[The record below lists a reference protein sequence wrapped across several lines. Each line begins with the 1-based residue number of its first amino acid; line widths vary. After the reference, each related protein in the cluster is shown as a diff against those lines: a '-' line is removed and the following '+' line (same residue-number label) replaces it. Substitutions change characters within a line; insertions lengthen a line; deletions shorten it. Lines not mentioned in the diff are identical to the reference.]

1 MNIDVVGRIQPA
13 RRAGQGHSLQTS
25 VEGRTIYTAL
35 GGGASCRFQEVFDQN
50 ASTQEVFT
58 KTVEPLLN
66 VFAEGMN
73 VCVVV
78 FGETDSGKS
87 YTLIGEK
94 NDRLAIIPLTIDYIF
109 GTPYLQ
115 NLQATTMWSLSIS
128 MYEIYAEALKDLL
141 HSSGLDPATLKLA
154 HNAQDGTFI
163 KGLNRVTISSAADAT
178 TIFRQ
183 GWARRTEAITDF
195 GPAANHAT
203 VVTQLNLL
211 VQNRN
216 ELHPTKSTLQIIDL
230 PGAEKLAEDKNTLHF
245 QEGSLLN
252 KTLVGF
258 SQVVNNLAS
267 SPYPDRVIN
276 YSESKLTQL
285 TQEAFGGNCKTRV
298 ICCLPPKPETQC
310 LSAILRLCSTLSQVK
325 NFPVLNDYF
334 VESLVT
340 QYRARI
346 LALQHQSAEDM
357 GTKGGNEKANALKD
371 QIRRLNNENV
381 QLRDKNERLYT
392 KLGELQGKMGQ
403 LAGSK
408 TDLSSKLVFSE
419 EEKLKISKDLIDL
432 QIQTNKIREQYEA
445 ENFELKNKIL
455 ILENRTVELE
465 VQKDKSTRDY
475 EMVKDR
481 LKAVDKNRKELAD
494 EYIVLKSNYM
504 ALSKQ
509 HGNEVAKNDELSLEL
524 LNLVNSR
531 NSLVREQDEY
541 VKSRA
546 IYDEATIELNRVKDL
561 VARLSSQKMKPE
573 EVFAS
578 EYERGTLERNLLGN
592 QDQIK
597 EQIEIMKQNHE
608 RQQNAME
615 ERIVK
620 MGKELQEA
628 KRAIRN
634 TQHKLAEQTVALLGS
649 QSQLKEIETENSQL
663 QLHLKELNE
672 EYRMRLIRYIEDV
685 TDYVDNVV
693 KPGADN
699 TRPSADQPCLK
710 RFVDSMLKD
719 IRSAYRSREEQLA
732 TAARNYKKR
741 MQNVYKKHEHLLIA
755 YRIQR
760 EQILSLGNKD
770 VDPGPSEITLAIT
783 DSELLSSQSQELNR
797 LREDKAHLEAKLQDL
812 QEKVRLGGSS
822 VPAISFLPLETSGK
836 AASESWSDLRKQL
849 RDFTF
854 TAQEE
859 LERERAQLYA
869 RVTVAE
875 EQLSELQEYVDK
887 HLGRYKQEITR
898 LRKLV
903 GTEVPRAASADVHHR
918 LLPRQSHR
926 NLNSEM

>member
-1 MNIDVVGRIQPA
+1 MNIDVVGRIRPA
-13 RRAGQGHSLQTS
+13 QRPEQGHSLQTS
-25 VEGRTIYTAL
+25 VEGKTIYTAL

-50 ASTQEVFT
+50 TSTQEIFT
-58 KTVEPLLN
+58 RTVEPLLN
-66 VFAEGMN
+66 VFTEGMN
-73 VCVVV
+73 TCVVV
-78 FGETDSGKS
+78 FGETNSGKS

-94 NDRLAIIPLTIDYIF
+94 NDRSAIIPLTIDYIF
-109 GTPYLQ
+109 GAPYLQ
-115 NLQATTMWSLSIS
+115 NLQATAMWSLSIS
-128 MYEIYAEALKDLL
+128 MYEIYAEVLKDLL
-141 HSSGLDPATLKLA
+141 DSSGLDPATLKIA
-154 HNAQDGTFI
+154 CNAQDGTFI
-163 KGLNRVTISSAADAT
+163 KGLNRVIVSSVADAT
-178 TIFRQ
+178 SIFRQ
-183 GWARRTEAITDF
+183 GWARRTGAKTDF
-195 GPAANHAT
+195 GPAESYAT

-211 VQNRN
+211 VQDRN

-252 KTLVGF
+252 KALLAL

-285 TQEAFGGNCKTRV
+285 TQDAFGGNCKTRV
-298 ICCLPPKPETQC
+298 ICCLAPKSEAQR
-310 LSAILRLCSTLSQVK
+310 LAAILRTCSTLAQVK

-346 LALQHQSAEDM
+346 LALQHQSSEEM
-357 GTKGGNEKANALKD
+357 GTKGRGEKVNTLKD
-371 QIRRLNNENV
+371 QIHRLNNENV

-403 LAGSK
+403 MAGSK

-432 QIQTNKIREQYEA
+432 QIQTNKIQEQYEA

-465 VQKDKSTRDY
+465 LQKDKSTHEY
-475 EMVKDR
+475 QMAKDR
-481 LKAVDKNRKELAD
+481 LRAVEKNRKELAD

-509 HGNEVAKNDELSLEL
+509 HENEVAKNDELSLEL
-524 LNLVNSR
+524 LNLANSR
-531 NSLVREQDEY
+531 NSLIRKQEAY
-541 VKSRA
+541 AKSRA
-546 IYDEATIELNRVKDL
+546 IYDEAAAELTRVKDL
-561 VARLSSQKMKPE
+561 VARLSSQKMKSE

-578 EYERGTLERNLLGN
+578 ESERGTLERN
-592 QDQIK
+592 
-597 EQIEIMKQNHE
+597 
-608 RQQNAME
+608 
-615 ERIVK
+615 
-620 MGKELQEA
+620 
-628 KRAIRN
+628 
-634 TQHKLAEQTVALLGS
+634 ALLGS

-672 EYRMRLIRYIEDV
+672 EYRMRLVRYIEDV
-685 TDYVDNVV
+685 TDYVGNTV
-693 KPGADN
+693 KSGSDN
-699 TRPSADQPCLK
+699 TKPSADHPYLK

-741 MQNVYKKHEHLLIA
+741 MQNVVKKHEHLLIA
-755 YRIQR
+755 YRMQR
-760 EQILSLGNKD
+760 EQIISLDNKD
-770 VDPGPSEITLAIT
+770 MDPGPSEITFAIT

-797 LREDKAHLEAKLQDL
+797 LREDKAHLEAQLQHL
-812 QEKVRLGGSS
+812 QEKVRLGGNSAPTISS
-822 VPAISFLPLETSGK
+822 SLLETGGK
-836 AASESWSDLRKQL
+836 VANESWSELRKQL
-849 RDFTF
+849 REFTF
-854 TAQEE
+854 TTQEE
-859 LERERAQLYA
+859 LERERAQLIS

-875 EQLSELQEYVDK
+875 EQLAELQEYVDK

-903 GTEVPRAASADVHHR
+903 GTEVPKAASADVLHH
-918 LLPRQSHR
+918 
-926 NLNSEM
+926 

>member
-1 MNIDVVGRIQPA
+1 MNIDVVGRIRPA
-13 RRAGQGHSLQTS
+13 WRAEQGHSLQIS
-25 VEGRTIYTAL
+25 EEGKTIYTAL
-35 GGGASCRFQEVFDQN
+35 GEGASCSFQEVFGQN
-50 ASTQEVFT
+50 ASTREIFT
-58 KTVEPLLN
+58 KTVEPLLS

-73 VCVVV
+73 VCIVVV
-78 FGETDSGKS
+78 GETDSGKS

-94 NDRLAIIPLTIDYIF
+94 NDRLAIVPLTIDYIF
-109 GTPYLQ
+109 DTPYLQ
-115 NLQATTMWSLSIS
+115 NLQATAMWSLSIS
-128 MYEIYAEALKDLL
+128 MYEIYAEVLKDLL
-141 HSSGLDPATLKLA
+141 HSSGLDPVTLKLA
-154 HNAQDGTFI
+154 CNAQDGTFI
-163 KGLNRVTISSAADAT
+163 KGLNRVTVSSAADAT

-183 GWARRTEAITDF
+183 GWARRTGTLTDF
-195 GPAANHAT
+195 GPASNHAT

-211 VQNRN
+211 VHDRN

-230 PGAEKLAEDKNTLHF
+230 PGAEKLVEDKNTSHF

-252 KTLVGF
+252 KSLLVF
-258 SQVVNNLAS
+258 SKVVSNLAS
-267 SPYPDRVIN
+267 SPYPDRVID

-285 TQEAFGGNCKTRV
+285 TQDAFGGNCKTRV
-298 ICCLPPKPETQC
+298 ICCLSPKPETQR
-310 LSAILRLCSTLSQVK
+310 LSAILRTCSTLSQVK
-325 NFPVLNDYF
+325 NFPVLNDYC

-346 LALQHQSAEDM
+346 LALQHQSGEDM
-357 GTKGGNEKANALKD
+357 GTKGRSEKANALKD

-392 KLGELQGKMGQ
+392 KLGELQGKLGQ
-403 LAGSK
+403 MAGSK
-408 TDLSSKLVFSE
+408 SDLSSKLVFSE

-455 ILENRTVELE
+455 ILENKTVELE
-465 VQKDKSTRDY
+465 VQKDKSAHEY
-475 EMVKDR
+475 KMAKDR
-481 LKAVDKNRKELAD
+481 LKAIEKNRKELAD
-494 EYIVLKSNYM
+494 EYIVLKSNYL
-504 ALSKQ
+504 ALSKK
-509 HGNEVAKNDELSLEL
+509 HENEVVKNDELSLEL
-524 LNLVNSR
+524 LNLANSR
-531 NSLVREQDEY
+531 NLLIREQDDY
-541 VKSRA
+541 AKSRA
-546 IYDEATIELNRVKDL
+546 IYDEATAELNRVKDL

-573 EVFAS
+573 EALAS
-578 EYERGTLERNLLGN
+578 EYERGKLERNLLGN

-597 EQIEIMKQNHE
+597 EQIEIMKLNHE
-608 RQQNAME
+608 KQQNAME

-693 KPGADN
+693 KPGNDN
-699 TRPSADQPCLK
+699 TKPSADQPYLK

-741 MQNVYKKHEHLLIA
+741 MQNVFKKHEHLLIA
-755 YRIQR
+755 YRMQR

-770 VDPGPSEITLAIT
+770 VDPGPSEINFVIT
-783 DSELLSSQSQELNR
+783 DTELLSSQSQELNR
-797 LREDKAHLEAKLQDL
+797 LREDKAHLEAQLQEL
-812 QEKVRLGGSS
+812 QEKLRLGGSS
-822 VPAISFLPLETSGK
+822 APVVSFSLLETGGK
-836 AASESWSDLRKQL
+836 AGNESWSELRKQL
-849 RDFTF
+849 REFTF
-854 TAQEE
+854 TTQE
-859 LERERAQLYA
+859 LERERVQLYS

-875 EQLSELQEYVDK
+875 EQLAELQEYVDK

-903 GTEVPRAASADVHHR
+903 GTEAPRVASVDVLHH
-918 LLPRQSHR
+918 LVPRQSHR
-926 NLNSEM
+926 NLNSDM